1 MLGDNILKNRKTAG
15 LSQEDLAE
23 KLNVSRQ
30 SISLWETNQA
40 MPSVD
45 NLIKLAEI
53 FDVSLDELCND
64 KKPQIQEETINESK
78 NEVSDGYFATATTK
92 FQFDKYLRA
101 LKMLNKKHYIL
112 LSLLLS
118 SCVLFA
124 IVCFATA
131 AAPVGVFF
139 LLVSFLLSSS
149 LFSINKRLKKS
160 IETEAKNTHNLQ
172 TYFYFYHDHIEIISK
187 SDNSNTKYVKNY
199 SDFSQKVMCEDF
211 ISLVFDNRF
220 VVIDLESIS
229 CDKDTILKL
238 LQLTKKPNTP
248 KKRIKALLLVLFIL
262 TLASLLL
269 ALMSVAFA
277 VETCPIPESIYSMV
291 EYMWLFFVFLP
302 IPITSIVLGF
312 IFLRKK
318 YRCKKNIIAGFIIAP
333 LLVIYGSFSFA
344 FPKPSHNYWYLSKIE
359 DETSISLPDKGYV
372 SYVEEYSNLNSFA
385 MARFD
390 ESEVESF
397 VSDISKDSRWETDYS
412 FIPAKTPDLYYW
424 NLFSDYDYFC
434 VYDKYLSTYNDFT
447 YANNHDLI
455 LMAYEK
461 DTNLLIIIDFTYTKN

>member
-1 MLGDNILKNRKTAG
+1 MLGDNIFKNRKKSG

-45 NLIKLAEI
+45 NLMKLAEI

-64 KKPQIQEETINESK
+64 KKPQKQEEIKNEGE

-112 LSLLLS
+112 LSFLLS
-118 SCVLFA
+118 SCVLFT

-131 AAPVGVFF
+131 AAPGGVFF
-139 LLVSFLLSSS
+139 LLLSFLLSSS
-149 LFSINKRLKKS
+149 LFSIDKRIKKS

-199 SDFSQKVMCEDF
+199 SDFSKKVISEDF
-211 ISLVFDNRF
+211 ICLVFGNRF

-238 LQLTKKPNTP
+238 LQLTKVPSGQS
-248 KKRIKALLLVLFIL
+248 KKIKTLLLVLFIL
-262 TLASLLL
+262 TLASLL
-269 ALMSVAFA
+269 FA
-277 VETCPIPESIYSMV
+277 MISTVIASSHCPIPEFSGTP

-302 IPITSIVLGF
+302 IPLTSIVLGF

-333 LLVIYGSFSFA
+333 LLVIYGAFSFL
-344 FPKPSHNYWYLSKIE
+344 PSQANHDYSYISKIE
-359 DETSISLPDKGYV
+359 STTSISLPDNGYV
-372 SYVEEYSNLNSFA
+372 SYAEEYSNFNSFA

-397 VSDISKDSRWETDYS
+397 VSDISKDSRWKTDYS
-412 FIPAKTPDLYYW
+412 YIPAKTLSLYYW

-447 YANNHDLI
+447 YANNHELI